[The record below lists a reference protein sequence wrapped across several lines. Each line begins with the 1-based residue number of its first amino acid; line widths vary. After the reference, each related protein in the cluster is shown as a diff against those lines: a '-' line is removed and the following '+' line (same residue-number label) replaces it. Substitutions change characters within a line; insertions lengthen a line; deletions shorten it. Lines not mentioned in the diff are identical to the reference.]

1 MPDGARLI
9 PARAGFTPKPTRR
22 PTSSPD
28 HPRSRG
34 VYCARVGGWV
44 RVWGSSP
51 LARGL
56 QTVYGL
62 SDIQSRIIPARAGF
76 TLSITVSGASFGD
89 HPRSRGV
96 YLGVYRGV
104 PVVGGSSPLARG
116 LPNAVSIMNPYFR
129 IIPARAGF
137 TEDGACA
144 ECAHPDHPR
153 SRGVYLAAV
162 TSIFSPCGSSPLAR
176 GLLRSKMS
184 TGSSPRIIPARAG
197 FTPRWRARG
206 RCRGD
211 HPRSRGVYTCPAS
224 SAGSGRG
231 SSPLARGLRPAPRG
245 HPPRIRIIPA
255 RAGFTAGWCAR
266 CHALGDHPRSR
277 GVYVPHGSCAAAGMG
292 SSPLARGLRVQRE

>member
-96 YLGVYRGV
+96 YTG
-104 PVVGGSSPLARG
+104 PVSAIAVAPGSSPLARG
-116 LPNAVSIMNPYFR
+116 LRKLGPTRARSLR

-184 TGSSPRIIPARAG
+184 TGASPRIIPARAG
-197 FTPRWRARG
+197 FT
-206 RCRGD
+206 
-211 HPRSRGVYTCPAS
+211 T
-224 SAGSGRG
+224 SA
-231 SSPLARGLRPAPRG
+231 
-245 HPPRIRIIPA
+245 
-255 RAGFTAGWCAR
+255 
-266 CHALGDHPRSR
+266 
-277 GVYVPHGSCAAAGMG
+277 
-292 SSPLARGLRVQRE
+292 

>member
-137 TEDGACA
+137 TQVRFQRLQW
-144 ECAHPDHPR
+144 HQDHPR
-153 SRGVYLAAV
+153 SRGVYG
-162 TSIFSPCGSSPLAR
+162 SWGQHGPGPCGSSPLAR
-176 GLLRSKMS
+176 GLPRTGRARSAR
-184 TGSSPRIIPARAG
+184 TRIIPARAG
-197 FTPRWRARG
+197 FT
-206 RCRGD
+206 
-211 HPRSRGVYTCPAS
+211 
-224 SAGSGRG
+224 
-231 SSPLARGLRPAPRG
+231 
-245 HPPRIRIIPA
+245 
-255 RAGFTAGWCAR
+255 
-266 CHALGDHPRSR
+266 
-277 GVYVPHGSCAAAGMG
+277 
-292 SSPLARGLRVQRE
+292 